1 MSESTNDLNETYEE
15 TMEESAVITV
25 PIDDTLS
32 NSGEAADAAAVGAA
46 LALKA
51 DAASVV
57 TIDVNGEAADN
68 QGHIA
73 IDGGD
78 IQMGGTDTR
87 TLKAAITSVSGHR
100 SADDPAGDPAGRN
113 SKRDDNPN
121 GGGQPDHGSPKDQR
135 HG

>member
-51 DAASVV
+51 DAAIV
-57 TIDVNGEAADN
+57 VNGHQDAEGSDHIGGREN
-68 QGHIA
+68 RRGHSA
-73 IDGGD
+73 F
-78 IQMGGTDTR
+78 
-87 TLKAAITSVSGHR
+87 SGHR